1 MEIYIYCIDDKYV
14 LSAGCDRIGIRG
26 GRGIFMGDKAAPYGA
41 VAKIIF
47 VYEEEGVVGDIW
59 WYLCDM

>member
-26 GRGIFMGDKAAPYGA
+26 GRGIFMGDKAAPYG
-41 VAKIIF
+41 VVPKIIF
-47 VYEEEGVVGDIW
+47 VYEEEGVVGDI
-59 WYLCDM
+59 